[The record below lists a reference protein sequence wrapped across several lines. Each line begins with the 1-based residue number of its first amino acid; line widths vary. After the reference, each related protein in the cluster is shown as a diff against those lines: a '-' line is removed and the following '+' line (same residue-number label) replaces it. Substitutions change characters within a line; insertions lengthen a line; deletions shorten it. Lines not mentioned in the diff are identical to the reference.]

1 MTVVAD
7 RETER
12 WAGVAAVAL
21 FALAVALLVF
31 RPAPLLAGSLAV
43 VVAAAVRFS
52 SPPAPDLVVERELST
67 TEPAPEAPVSVT
79 LSIRNDGDGTLPDLR
94 VIDGVPDGARVTA
107 GSPRL
112 GTALRPGTTARIEYT
127 VRPARGRHEFEATTV
142 LARGYTGAHEREL
155 AVEPDGPDVLT
166 VRPRL
171 QAGEALPLRTQATPY
186 AGRLSTDDAGDG
198 LEFHSVR
205 EYRAGDAL
213 SRVDWRRVAR
223 TGEFSTV
230 QFRQERAASVVLVVD
245 TREDAY
251 VAASPDAPG
260 GPNGVAR
267 SVTAAGEAFAS
278 LLAAG
283 DRVGLTAFGPD
294 DAWLAPGT
302 GEPHRARAAA
312 LLGTTPAFSPIPSD
326 EPFFAWLAVRR
337 LRRQLPDGSQVV
349 LFSPLADDYVV
360 EIARRIDAYGHPVT
374 VVSPD
379 QSGDATSGQRFARIE
394 RRFRLSTLRGAGIH
408 VIDWGDEP
416 LATAVADARRRWS
429 A

>member
-7 RETER
+7 RETGR

-21 FALAVALLVF
+21 FAVAVALLVS

-52 SPPAPDLVVERELST
+52 SPPSPDLVVERELST
-67 TEPAPEAPVSVT
+67 TDPEPEAPVRVT
-79 LSIRNDGDGTLPDLR
+79 LSVRNDGDGTLPDLR
-94 VIDGVPDGARVTA
+94 VIDGVPDGARVTV

-112 GTALRPGTTARIEYT
+112 GTALRPGATARIEYT
-127 VRPARGRHEFEATTV
+127 VRPTRGRHEFEPATV

-155 AVEPDGPDVLT
+155 AIDPDGPAVVT
-166 VRPRL
+166 ARPRL
-171 QAGEALPLRTQATPY
+171 QAGAPMPLRAQATPF
-186 AGRLSTDDAGDG
+186 AGRLATDEAGEG
-198 LEFHSVR
+198 IEFHSVR

-223 TGEFSTV
+223 TGEVATV

-245 TREDAY
+245 TREAAY
-251 VAASPDAPG
+251 VAASTDAPG
-260 GPNGVAR
+260 GPNGLVR
-267 SVTAAGEAFAS
+267 SATAAGEAFGS

-283 DRVGLTAFGPD
+283 DRVGLTAFGPE

-302 GEPHRARAAA
+302 GEPHRARAAE
-312 LLGTTPAFSPIPSD
+312 LLGTATAFSLVPSED
-326 EPFFAWLAVRR
+326 SFFAWLAVRR
-337 LRRQLPDGSQVV
+337 LRRRLPDGSQVV

-360 EIARRIDAYGHPVT
+360 ELVRRIDAYGHPVT

-379 QSGDATSGQRFARIE
+379 PTGDATPGQQLARIE
-394 RRFRLSTLRGAGIH
+394 RSARLSTLRRAGVR

-416 LATAVADARRRWS
+416 LATAVAAARRRWS
-429 A
+429 R

>member
-12 WAGVAAVAL
+12 WTGVVAIAL
-21 FALAVALLVF
+21 FALAVALVVS

-52 SPPAPDLVVERELST
+52 SPPAPDLAVERELST
-67 TEPAPEAPVSVT
+67 TDPAPDGPVTVT
-79 LSIRNDGDGTLPDLR
+79 LSVRNDGNGTLPDLR
-94 VIDGVPDGARVTA
+94 VVDGVPDGARVTD

-112 GTALRPGTTARIEYT
+112 GTALRPGATARIEYT
-127 VRPARGRHEFEATTV
+127 VRPVRGRHEFDPTTV

-155 AVEPDGPDVLT
+155 AVDPDGPAVVT
-166 VRPRL
+166 ARPRL
-171 QAGEALPLRTQATPY
+171 QAGAPLPLRTQATPY
-186 AGRLSTDDAGDG
+186 AGRLATNEAGDG
-198 LEFHSVR
+198 VEFHSIR

-245 TREDAY
+245 TREEAH
-251 VAASPDAPG
+251 VAASPAAPG

-267 SVTAAGEAFAS
+267 SVAAAGEAFAS
-278 LLAAG
+278 LFAAG
-283 DRVGLTAFGPD
+283 DRVGLTAFGPE

-302 GEPHRARAAA
+302 GEQHRARAAE
-312 LLGTTPAFSPIPSD
+312 LFGTARAFSPVTSE

-337 LRRQLPDGSQVV
+337 LRRRLPAGSQVV

-360 EIARRIDAYGHPVT
+360 ETARRVDAYGHPVT

-379 QSGDATSGQRFARIE
+379 PTGDATTGQRLARME
-394 RRFRLSTLRGAGIH
+394 RRGRLSTLRRAGIRA
-408 VIDWGDEP
+408 VDWGDEP